1 MRKRYKK
8 KKHSC
13 AMCKPHKMHW
23 SCRWKIK
30 DREKLKEYEKILK
43 NNFKDENE

>member
-13 AMCKPHKMHW
+13 PLCKPNKMGI
-23 SCRWKIK
+23 SCRWKDK
-30 DREKLKEYEKILK
+30 ELQSLQEAEKEIRRYK
-43 NNFKDENE
+43 